1 MSWLKGLSGEPVEPY
16 VEPASTPKVDDPAI
30 PNRKVSTKQANKP
43 FLSHKN
49 YRNKQDRLHNEWL
62 ARKQARDEKI
72 ARGEDGGPEERD
84 PTAEVEIGALSVL
97 KFLLYTVVIVLLSGK
112 FLTGSYLWEYE
123 GRWAQLKTYWPS
135 DQRLFSE
142 RLLAEFDGSRPGRPI
157 YLAIDG
163 DVYDVSKGKS
173 YQPGGSYHI
182 LTGVDAARAFGTG
195 CFKTHRTHDMRGL
208 TESELKGIA
217 HWKAFYEDHK
227 DYFKVGRV
235 SHPPI
240 DPASPIPEHCNSKK
254 QDDSSPRKD
263 TDERVKPASPKS
275 GEKIKKKDAKE
286 KGKDREEL

>member
-1 MSWLKGLSGEPVEPY
+1 MSWLKGLTGEPVEPY

-43 FLSHKN
+43 FLSYKN

-62 ARKQARDEKI
+62 ARKQARDEKV
-72 ARGEDGGPEERD
+72 ARGEDGGPEEPD

-97 KFLLYTVVIVLLSGK
+97 KFVVYAVVVVLLSGK
-112 FLTGSYLWEYE
+112 FITGSYLWEYE

-142 RLLAEFDGSRPGRPI
+142 RLLAEFDGTKPGRPI

-182 LTGVDAARAFGTG
+182 LAGVDAARAFGTG

-208 TESELKGIA
+208 TEFELNGIV
-217 HWKAFYEDHK
+217 HWKEFYADHK

-240 DPASPIPEHCNSKK
+240 DPSSPIPEHCNPKK
-254 QDDSSPRKD
+254 QDDSNPRKD

-275 GEKIKKKDAKE
+275 GEKSKKKNAKGKE
-286 KGKDREEL
+286 KDREEL